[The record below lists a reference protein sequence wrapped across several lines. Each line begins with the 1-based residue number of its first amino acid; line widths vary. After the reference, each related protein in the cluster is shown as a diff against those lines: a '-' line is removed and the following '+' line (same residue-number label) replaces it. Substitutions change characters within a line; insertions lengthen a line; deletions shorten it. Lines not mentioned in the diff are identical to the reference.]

1 MTAKDSIKHAMQ
13 VVPGWVAPVMRTAIF
28 VAAILTLAVAEFD
41 EQSRTTLLTILGIYV
56 GVDGT
61 VSLAAVSAKK

>member
-13 VVPGWVAPVMRTAIF
+13 VVPGWVAPVTRTLIF
-28 VAAILTLAVAEFD
+28 VAAILALALADFD
-41 EQSRTTLLTILGIYV
+41 EHSRNSLLTILGIYV

-61 VSLAAVSAKK
+61 VSLASNAMKK